1 MPEQTSRDDRV
12 AIDPE
17 MHEIFKRL
25 SDGTDPEEVP
35 FGQLKDVFLMAA
47 CLGYARK
54 KRRPLPAKTRDI
66 IRLETFSQSDL
77 PVLYALAIATTGDV
91 EILDQGY
98 AFLTIAEE
106 YANELSFRLNFWD
119 NQRFSPDAQ
128 ETLQKRVS
136 FEVVGS
142 GVLYISNAVP
152 HTTQD
157 RRVLTQLSLA

>member
-1 MPEQTSRDDRV
+1 MPEQISRDDRI

-17 MHEIFKRL
+17 MHEIFKGL

-54 KRRPLPAKTRDI
+54 KRRPLPVKTRDI

-91 EILDQGY
+91 DILDQGY
-98 AFLTIAEE
+98 GFLTIAEE
-106 YANELSFRLNFWD
+106 YANEGIHILKENLL
-119 NQRFSPDAQ
+119 NQRGRPLWNLVDLVRSEIHSD
-128 ETLQKRVS
+128 
-136 FEVVGS
+136 
-142 GVLYISNAVP
+142 
-152 HTTQD
+152 
-157 RRVLTQLSLA
+157 